1 MKHSFRYRRALRFA
15 TKKHK
20 GQFRMGGEP
29 YVSHPIAVAMILE
42 DGGYGE
48 DYLIAAL
55 FHDLLEDTDATEDQ
69 IRRIGGE
76 RVLAAVKLVTKEK
89 GYAIADYIARI
100 KKDPIAFAV
109 KGADRLHNLRCAVV
123 APEAFRRRYIS
134 ESREWYADF
143 SDEIIAA
150 ADDPHGCKHPAQT
163 PGKTC
168 CEKHREE
175 NDHQFQHQ
183 CNVKHILLN
192 RLNYPTLLCVRFHH
206 VHTAYHRAVGHNGRC
221 NTGEHHAIMILP
233 GEHIIAG
240 RAIHGLHDFRQKGV
254 AAQRGIG

>member
-29 YVSHPIAVAMILE
+29 YVSHPIAVARILE

-143 SDEIIAA
+143 SEEIVAA
-150 ADDPHGCKHPAQT
+150 ADELEATLSDMEQT
-163 PGKTC
+163 STS
-168 CEKHREE
+168 
-175 NDHQFQHQ
+175 
-183 CNVKHILLN
+183 V
-192 RLNYPTLLCVRFHH
+192 RLS
-206 VHTAYHRAVGHNGRC
+206 
-221 NTGEHHAIMILP
+221 
-233 GEHIIAG
+233 
-240 RAIHGLHDFRQKGV
+240 QK
-254 AAQRGIG
+254 